1 MLSDFE
7 EDSEE
12 KSDNYPVETDTEF
25 TLDEIEAIK
34 QYKEQLSKKLN
45 KNRSVLKGL
54 EVGFWSITSYS
65 IARFLVLSS
74 GMSGVCLAIAL
85 SFLINSIVNRDCL
98 DSFSFDRKDGEFE
111 VIGMGKLVKFGFSIV
126 VASFVIWNATGDLLR
141 MVDNSRSTYDAL
153 QNKVEEFNKLPD
165 NQQRNILIVGGIVG
179 LAGVYVVVDS
189 LKGRR

>member
-1 MLSDFE
+1 MLSDFQ
-7 EDSEE
+7 EDTEQ

-54 EVGFWSITSYS
+54 EVGFWSMTSYS
-65 IARFLVLSS
+65 IARFLVLTS
-74 GMSGVCLAIAL
+74 GTSGIGLAIAL

-98 DSFSFDRKDGEFE
+98 DNFNFDRKDGEFE
-111 VIGMGKLVKFGFSIV
+111 VIGMGRLIKFGFSIL

-141 MVDNSRSTYDAL
+141 MVDNSKSTYDAL
-153 QNKVEEFNKLPD
+153 QNKIEEFNKLPD
-165 NQQRNILIVGGIVG
+165 NQQRNIFIVGGIVG
-179 LAGVYVVVDS
+179 LAGVYVVADS
-189 LKGRR
+189 LKARR

>member
-1 MLSDFE
+1 MLSDFD
-7 EDSEE
+7 EDDER

-34 QYKEQLSKKLN
+34 QYKEQLSKKIN

-54 EVGFWSITSYS
+54 EVGFWSMTSYS
-65 IARFLVLSS
+65 IARFLVISS
-74 GMSGVCLAIAL
+74 GSSGIGLAIAL

-98 DSFSFDRKDGEFE
+98 DNFNFDRKDGEFE
-111 VIGMGKLVKFGFSIV
+111 VIGMGKLVKFGFSLV
-126 VASFVIWNATGDLLR
+126 VASFVIWNAVGDLLR
-141 MVDNSRSTYDAL
+141 TVDTSQSTYDAL

-189 LKGRR
+189 LKERR

>member
-1 MLSDFE
+1 MLSDFQ
-7 EDSEE
+7 EDTEQ

-34 QYKEQLSKKLN
+34 QYKEQLSIKLN

-65 IARFLVLSS
+65 VARFLVLSS
-74 GMSGVCLAIAL
+74 GSSGIGLAIAL

-98 DSFSFDRKDGEFE
+98 DSFNFDRKDGEFE
-111 VIGMGKLVKFGFSIV
+111 VIGMGKLVKFGFSIL
-126 VASFVIWNATGDLLR
+126 VASFVIWNAVGDLLR
-141 MVDNSRSTYDAL
+141 TVDTSKSTYDSL

-165 NQQRNILIVGGIVG
+165 NQQRNILIVGGIVS
-179 LAGVYVVVDS
+179 LAGVYVIVDS